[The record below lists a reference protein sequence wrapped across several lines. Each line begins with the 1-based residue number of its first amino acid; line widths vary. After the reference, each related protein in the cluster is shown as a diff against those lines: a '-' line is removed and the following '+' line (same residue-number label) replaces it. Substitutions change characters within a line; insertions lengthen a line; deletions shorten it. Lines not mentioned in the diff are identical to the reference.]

1 MSDEANI
8 PAPQPP
14 PAEGARISEADEN
27 RDGPQGSEPAT
38 RKGPPPPHRLISPA
52 REGRLRT
59 HKDFQNQY
67 DHGRAVRGEFV
78 VIIVR
83 ANESVHGRFGVVAS
97 RKVGSAV
104 VRNRCK
110 RLLREAARAMI
121 KTGDLDGIDLLLI
134 ARPSCRNVR
143 AGAVLSDV
151 QSLYKSVRGGLVRA
165 APSEGAAGP

>member
-1 MSDEANI
+1 MSNEANI

-14 PAEGARISEADEN
+14 PAAGARISEADEN

-67 DHGRAVRGEFV
+67 DRGSAVRGEFV

-83 ANESVHGRFGVVAS
+83 ANESDRGRFGVVAS

-110 RLLREAARAMI
+110 RLLREAARALM
-121 KTGDLDGIDLLLI
+121 KTGDLDGVDLLLI
-134 ARPSCRNVR
+134 ARPPCRN
-143 AGAVLSDV
+143 AGARAVLSDV
-151 QSLYKSVRGGLVRA
+151 QSLYNSVRSGLVRA
-165 APSEGAAGP
+165 APTGGLAGP